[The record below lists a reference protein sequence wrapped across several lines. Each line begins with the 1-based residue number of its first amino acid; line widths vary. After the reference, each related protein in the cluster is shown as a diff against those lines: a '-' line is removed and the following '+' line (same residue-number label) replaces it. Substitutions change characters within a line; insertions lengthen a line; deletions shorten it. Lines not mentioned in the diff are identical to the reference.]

1 MFLLI
6 QLRTGKPKRFERG
19 AESTGILLKSAA
31 YGVASPLAFR
41 FPIWSWG
48 RSISTEIFY
57 LYLSFRL
64 SILSFPCPGSCITDD
79 KSRDLT
85 VEIGAEIH
93 SMKEDHGIQLRN
105 EMLPRICPIDPS
117 ERQRKAFNMRREGT
131 GRWFLESERFLCWV
145 ANEKKQTLLC
155 TGVPGAGK
163 TVLASIIINHLE
175 KKFANDAGVAIT
187 YFYFDYR
194 QQLEFPDFLSVL
206 LRQLLQGNPGL
217 YGTIS
222 DMCRRH
228 EHDHLSEEAVQKEL
242 ELVISQCSEVFIIID
257 ALDECFDVSV
267 HRQLVIWIQ
276 GLLLFN
282 KHTNIKVLATT
293 RHEDQFSKVVF
304 KDPIFEIKASRED
317 IESFLDA
324 NLDYLPGF
332 IQRKP
337 ELWRYIRNQIIE
349 SSGKM

>member
-131 GRWFLESERFLCWV
+131 GRWFLESERFL
-145 ANEKKQTLLC
+145 
-155 TGVPGAGK
+155 
-163 TVLASIIINHLE
+163 
-175 KKFANDAGVAIT
+175 
-187 YFYFDYR
+187 
-194 QQLEFPDFLSVL
+194 
-206 LRQLLQGNPGL
+206 
-217 YGTIS
+217 
-222 DMCRRH
+222 
-228 EHDHLSEEAVQKEL
+228 
-242 ELVISQCSEVFIIID
+242 
-257 ALDECFDVSV
+257 
-267 HRQLVIWIQ
+267 
-276 GLLLFN
+276 
-282 KHTNIKVLATT
+282 
-293 RHEDQFSKVVF
+293 
-304 KDPIFEIKASRED
+304 
-317 IESFLDA
+317 
-324 NLDYLPGF
+324 
-332 IQRKP
+332 
-337 ELWRYIRNQIIE
+337 
-349 SSGKM
+349 